1 MLEKNPPSA
10 ECFMSKVKETLEEL
24 PYNTRYTENGALG
37 YETSGKSLLDLD
49 FATASLR
56 KKTEKEIQDMF
67 VKAYFENPLM
77 AVKWLFY
84 LRDIRGGSGERRSFR
99 ILLKCLE
106 SIKPELVERLIPLVP
121 EYGRYDDLFE
131 LLDTELQ
138 PHVIRFI
145 QEQLIKDLDNAQKG
159 KSVSLLA
166 KWLPSEKSQ
175 NKKQRERMKTEE

>member
-1 MLEKNPPSA
+1 MLGKNPPSA
-10 ECFMSKVKETLEEL
+10 GCFMSKVKETLEEL
-24 PYNTRYTENGALG
+24 PYNARYTENGALG

-56 KKTEKEIQDMF
+56 KKPEKEIQDMF

-106 SIKPELVERLIPLVP
+106 SIKPELVE
-121 EYGRYDDLFE
+121 DDFGLSNKE
-131 LLDTELQ
+131 VVDE
-138 PHVIRFI
+138 I
-145 QEQLIKDLDNAQKG
+145 QEWNMTLVYYQEMRKNIWIRIFYPDVYGEMDTIEYENLKISK
-159 KSVSLLA
+159 
-166 KWLPSEKSQ
+166 E
-175 NKKQRERMKTEE
+175 